1 MTILNSFYCCSDQS
15 ERIGGFAG
23 KYLTRQLPPQA
34 YLCATTGHGLGTSLL
49 RATFADV
56 RIDYL
61 VEGLTCEIDLVLGRC
76 VASRLFDAP
85 RRFAVCAYSAI
96 QWTIGSMSLHHW
108 LGWLAFY
115 LAWLWLG
122 QTLQR
127 PLPEPV
133 AIVAFD
139 DGYLIPRERM
149 LVLGS
154 ERRGGRPYTS
164 STRPSRTRAAAL
176 LR

>member
-1 MTILNSFYCCSDQS
+1 
-15 ERIGGFAG
+15 
-23 KYLTRQLPPQA
+23 
-34 YLCATTGHGLGTSLL
+34 
-49 RATFADV
+49 
-56 RIDYL
+56 
-61 VEGLTCEIDLVLGRC
+61 
-76 VASRLFDAP
+76 
-85 RRFAVCAYSAI
+85 
-96 QWTIGSMSLHHW
+96 MSLHHW

-154 ERRGGRPYTS
+154 ERRGGGPYTS